1 MRLTSP
7 EVKNL
12 LLRGQRQS
20 VGVQRITFT
29 ARTLPQRL
37 SQNEVVYHPAI
48 AKLAV
53 AVPKRLLKRAVD
65 RNRTK
70 RVLREA
76 FRLHDVR
83 TQPINAVITLTSS
96 PKSGELSRRH
106 LMTTMRVAGIA
117 LLNKVVATNAL
128 QKDSQC
134 P

>member
-20 VGVQRITFT
+20 VGAQRITFT
-29 ARTLPQRL
+29 ARTLPQNCVAY
-37 SQNEVVYHPAI
+37 QPEN

-65 RNRTK
+65 RNRAK

-76 FRLHDVR
+76 FRLHGIR
-83 TQPINAVITLTSS
+83 AQPLNTVITLTSS
-96 PKSGELSRRH
+96 PKSGELTRRQ
-106 LMTTMRVAGIA
+106 LMMTMRVAAIA
-117 LLNKVVATNAL
+117 LLNKVVAGSATL
-128 QKDSQC
+128 KDSQC

>member
-20 VGVQRITFT
+20 VGAQRITFM
-29 ARTLPQRL
+29 ARTLPQEMIKHD
-37 SQNEVVYHPAI
+37 QNM

-65 RNRTK
+65 RNRAK

-76 FRLHDVR
+76 FRLHGIR
-83 TQPINAVITLTSS
+83 ATPLSTLITLTSS
-96 PKSGELSRRH
+96 PKSGQLSRRN
-106 LMTTMRVAGIA
+106 LMASFRMVAMA
-117 LLNKVVATNAL
+117 LLNKVVVGGIAKERA
-128 QKDSQC
+128 
-134 P
+134 

>member
-20 VGVQRITFT
+20 VGAQRITFM
-29 ARTLPQRL
+29 ARTLPQDMTKRD
-37 SQNEVVYHPAI
+37 QNT

-65 RNRTK
+65 RNRAK

-76 FRLHDVR
+76 FRLHGIR
-83 TQPINAVITLTSS
+83 TTPLSTLITLTSS
-96 PKSGELSRRH
+96 PKSGQLSRRN
-106 LMTTMRVAGIA
+106 LMASFRVAAIA
-117 LLNKVVATNAL
+117 LLNKVVAGNIA
-128 QKDSQC
+128 KERA
-134 P
+134 